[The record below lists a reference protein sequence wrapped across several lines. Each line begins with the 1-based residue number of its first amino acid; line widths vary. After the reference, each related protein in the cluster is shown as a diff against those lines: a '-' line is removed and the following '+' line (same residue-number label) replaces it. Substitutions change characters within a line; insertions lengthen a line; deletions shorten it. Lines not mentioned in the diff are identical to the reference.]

1 MALCTLY
8 NFISPIHPSNNT
20 YMTLFSLPLTLLL
33 KVTSYLRVAN
43 SNRNFSIFNLRG
55 PLTVC
60 STWQDHCYYGSLPSW
75 TPWPDSFSFSSYVTI
90 SSRSVSDV
98 DLTKCHPGVPLT
110 LYYLHLRLRL
120 SFFFFFFLI
129 ALDSIPALPHC
140 RSISPCQICPLGLN
154 PGSWSLDSCIHLP
167 IWHLLDT

>member
-1 MALCTLY
+1 MALCTLS
-8 NFISPIHPSNNT
+8 NFISPIHPSNYT

-33 KVTSYLRVAN
+33 KVTSYLRVAS
-43 SNRNFSIFNLRG
+43 SNRNFSVFNLCD
-55 PLTVC
+55 PLTVY
-60 STWQDHCYYGSLPSW
+60 STWQKYCSYGSLSSW
-75 TPWPDSFSFSSYVTI
+75 TPWTNSFSFSSYVTI

-98 DLTKCHPGVPLT
+98 DLTKRHPGVPPT
-110 LYYLHLRLRL
+110 LYYLHLCLRL
-120 SFFFFFFLI
+120 SPRAPPPI

-140 RSISPCQICPLGLN
+140 RSISPCQICPLGLT